1 MVDARLADGSR
12 VNIIFPPL
20 ALNGPCLSIRKF
32 SRDVIDFDRLVRFGS
47 MSRSIARVLEIAAS
61 ARLNVIISGGTGS
74 GKTTLLNAMSRMI
87 APTERI
93 VTVEDAAEL
102 QLQQRHVV
110 QLETRPPNL
119 EGRGEVTQRD
129 LVRNAL
135 RMRPDRIILG
145 EVRGSEAFDML
156 QAMNTGH
163 DGSMSSVH
171 ANSARDALM
180 RLESMVQ
187 MSNMGLP
194 ERSIRHQIAGAID
207 LIVQVQRQRDGTRR
221 VTQVSELCGLEG
233 EVYVLNDIFAF
244 EVAGEDADG
253 GVQGGW
259 RVNRAHPSFYD
270 RLVYFGLERAWQAA
284 VGDAE
289 R

>member
-1 MVDARLADGSR
+1 
-12 VNIIFPPL
+12 
-20 ALNGPCLSIRKF
+20 
-32 SRDVIDFDRLVRFGS
+32 
-47 MSRSIARVLEIAAS
+47 
-61 ARLNVIISGGTGS
+61 
-74 GKTTLLNAMSRMI
+74 
-87 APTERI
+87 
-93 VTVEDAAEL
+93 
-102 QLQQRHVV
+102 
-110 QLETRPPNL
+110 
-119 EGRGEVTQRD
+119 
-129 LVRNAL
+129 
-135 RMRPDRIILG
+135 MRPDRIILG